1 MRQSRG
7 EHFAHTPSRRGL
19 LRLGAIAGVTVLSAR
34 YARARQCRS
43 LSLYA
48 VHTGERLEV
57 DYCIDGRY
65 EPDALGAIAH
75 LMRDVHTD
83 AVHRIDTTL
92 LDALSRLGRILG
104 TRAPVHVVSGYRTRE
119 TNERLRRIDHS
130 IAANSYHLAG
140 KAADVFVPGRKLA
153 SVHHVAR
160 ALAVGGVGYYPRSG
174 FVHVDT
180 GPIRAW

>member
-7 EHFAHTPSRRGL
+7 EQSVYTPSRRGL
-19 LRLGAIAGVTVLSAR
+19 LRMGAVAGAAVLSAR

-48 VHTGERLEV
+48 VHTGERLDV

-65 EPDALGAIAH
+65 EPDALRAIAR
-75 LMRDVHTD
+75 LMRDVHAD
-83 AVHRIDTTL
+83 AVHHIDTTL
-92 LDALSRLGRILG
+92 LDALSRLGRVLG
-104 TRAPVHVVSGYRTRE
+104 IRAPLHVVSGYRTRA
-119 TNERLRRIDHS
+119 TNERLRRADHS

-140 KAADVFVPGRKLA
+140 KAADVFVPGRRLA
-153 SVHHVAR
+153 SVRYVAQ
-160 ALAVGGVGYYPRSG
+160 ALQVGGVGYYPRSG

-180 GPIRAW
+180 GPVRAW

>member
-7 EHFAHTPSRRGL
+7 EQLAHTPTRRGI
-19 LRLGAIAGVTVLSAR
+19 LRMGAIAGATVLSGR
-34 YARARQCRS
+34 SARARQCHS

-48 VHTGERLEV
+48 VHTGERLTV
-57 DYCIDGRY
+57 DYCVDGRY
-65 EPDALGAIAH
+65 EPDALRAIAH

-104 TRAPVHVVSGYRTRE
+104 ARAPLHVVSGYRTRE
-119 TNERLRRIDHS
+119 TNEKLRRVDRG
-130 IAANSYHLAG
+130 IAANSYHVAG
-140 KAADVFVPGRKLA
+140 KAADVFLPDRKLA
-153 SVHHVAR
+153 SLHHVAR

-180 GPIRAW
+180 GPVRAW